1 MPRTKR
7 AGGDRGDLVIVESP
21 AKAKTIER
29 YLGPGY
35 RVLASYG
42 HVRDLPQKA
51 LGVDLEH
58 DFAPRY
64 EPLKDRR
71 RELERLADEA
81 KHADHVWLATDL
93 DREGESIAW
102 HIAEYAKLPADH
114 IRRVTFSE
122 ITKGAI
128 DEAFA
133 HPRTINLDL
142 VNAQQARRVIDRLVG
157 YKLSPLVASKIRR
170 GLSAGRVQSVAVRL
184 VVEREREIG
193 KFVPEEY
200 WTLTA
205 ELHRA
210 GNGVAF
216 TVELSRID
224 GEKVRIGSEAEARAH
239 EDALREARY
248 VVQSVTRSE
257 RKRAAQPPFTTS
269 TLQQEASRKLGFG
282 ASRTMR
288 AAQSLYEGV
297 ALPEG
302 QVGLITYMRTDSVAI
317 SSGAVADA
325 RQVIGGRYG
334 DAFLPKRPNTYRTRT
349 RGAQEAHEAIRPSSF
364 ARTPDSVRPA
374 LKPDEFRLYELIWKR
389 ALASQMA
396 PARFDQVSVDIG
408 AGRYTLHAG
417 AAKRI
422 FDGYQAVYIEGRD
435 DEEDERLSVLPDL
448 VEGEPLDLAAL
459 NTEQHFTQP
468 PPRYTEASLIKA
480 LEEHGI
486 GRPSTYAPTMET
498 IRKRGY
504 VTVEER
510 RLHPTESAERV
521 TDLLVENFPEVVDV
535 DFTARMEDQLDDV
548 ARGDQAWVPMVRGFW
563 DPFSVK
569 LAEGRANIPKQ
580 VEVTD
585 IVCPV
590 SGDLMVKR
598 FGRNGWFLGC
608 SGYPECKF
616 TMPLPGE
623 EPEAAPELP
632 GVGEVCPL
640 CGEGHLV
647 AKRGRYGPFVGC
659 DRYPD
664 CRYIKKEAAP
674 AAERFGTCPKCGI
687 GTVVTKRARR
697 GRRPFWGCDRYPE
710 CDYSTGTRP
719 EAASVGGEAAPGA
732 DGAGPNGMAAVDG
745 VNGANGAAPA
755 DGVAA
760 RSAELDGVAAK
771 ENGGR
776 GSTAKRRGAGGT
788 RRRAGVADRTDG

>member
-1 MPRTKR
+1 MPRRKS
-7 AGGDRGDLVIVESP
+7 AGGNHGDLVIVESP

-64 EPLKDRR
+64 EPLKERR
-71 RELERLADEA
+71 RELDRLADEA
-81 KHADHVWLATDL
+81 RRADQVWLATDL

-102 HIAEYAKLPADH
+102 HIADYAQLPDDRV
-114 IRRVTFSE
+114 RRVTFSE
-122 ITKGAI
+122 ITKPAI
-128 DEAFA
+128 DAAFA
-133 HPRTINLDL
+133 HPRAINLDL

-184 VVEREREIG
+184 VVDREREIER
-193 KFVPEEY
+193 FVTEEY
-200 WTLTA
+200 WSIAA
-205 ELHRA
+205 ELRRA
-210 GNGVAF
+210 AGGPAF
-216 TVELSRID
+216 SAELTRLD
-224 GEKVRIGSEAEARAH
+224 GEKLRIGSEAEATRH
-239 EDALREARY
+239 EEALRGGRFTVA
-248 VVQSVTRSE
+248 SVTRSE
-257 RKRAAQPPFTTS
+257 RKKSAPPPFTTS

-317 SSGAVADA
+317 SAQAVAEA
-325 RQVIGGRYG
+325 RRVVGARFGEDFVPR
-334 DAFLPKRPNTYRTRT
+334 RPNTYRTRT
-349 RGAQEAHEAIRPSSF
+349 RGAQEAHEAVRPSNFS
-364 ARTPDSVRPA
+364 RTPDALRNH
-374 LKPDEFRLYELIWKR
+374 LKPDEMRLYDLIWKR

-396 PARFDQVSVDIG
+396 PARFDQVGVDVA
-408 AGRYTLHAG
+408 AGPYILHAG
-417 AAKRI
+417 AAKRV
-422 FDGYQAVYIEGRD
+422 FDGYQAVYVEGRD
-435 DEEDERLSVLPDL
+435 DEEDERLSVLPEL
-448 VEGEPLDLAAL
+448 TQGEQLTLQSLAS
-459 NTEQHFTQP
+459 EQHFTQP
-468 PPRYTEASLIKA
+468 PPRYTEATLIKA

-510 RLHPTESAERV
+510 RLHPTESASRV
-521 TDLLVENFPEVVDV
+521 TDMLVEHFPEVVDL

-548 ARGDQAWVPMVRGFW
+548 ARGDHAWVPMVREFW
-563 DPFSVK
+563 EPFSEK
-569 LAEGRANIPKQ
+569 LVEGRANIAKQ
-580 VEVTD
+580 VELTD

-590 SGDLMVKR
+590 SGHLMVKR

-608 SGYPECKF
+608 SGYPECKH

-623 EPEAAPELP
+623 EPEEAPELP

-640 CGEGHLV
+640 CGQGHLV
-647 AKRGRYGPFVGC
+647 AKRGRFGPFVGC
-659 DRYPD
+659 DRYPE
-664 CRYIKKEAAP
+664 CKYIKKDATP
-674 AAERFGTCPKCGI
+674 ASEQFGICPKCGL

-697 GRRPFWGCDRYPE
+697 GGRPFWGCDRYPE
-710 CDYSTGTRP
+710 CDYATWTRP
-719 EAASVGGEAAPGA
+719 GAPGA
-732 DGAGPNGMAAVDG
+732 GDGSQAARVTQTDGARPASTRAPHDG
-745 VNGANGAAPA
+745 ARRTSRRSVSRGRK
-755 DGVAA
+755 
-760 RSAELDGVAAK
+760 RSAGVGDGS
-771 ENGGR
+771 R
-776 GSTAKRRGAGGT
+776 G
-788 RRRAGVADRTDG
+788 